1 MKNKVKVIL
10 FSIIILLLSSILV
23 FEIYDFL
30 KSDQKIY
37 KNSLKSIVEVKA
49 TTSDLES
56 FGSAVFIFDKELIT
70 NYHIVSYI
78 RHSDSYIHEKIY
90 IRFADST
97 NCIEAEVKKY
107 DQNLDLAIL
116 SINVSVG
123 KLISVSKSK
132 INVGDEVLVVGNGN
146 NLGIS
151 LTKGVINK
159 EEVEIEIDK
168 NVNKYI
174 QVDATL
180 TNGVSGGALLDSN
193 GRIVGVIT
201 LRLLDKEGKPI
212 YGYVYAIPINIV
224 IDFINK

>member
-1 MKNKVKVIL
+1 M
-10 FSIIILLLSSILV
+10 
-23 FEIYDFL
+23 
-30 KSDQKIY
+30 
-37 KNSLKSIVEVKA
+37 
-49 TTSDLES
+49 
-56 FGSAVFIFDKELIT
+56 
-70 NYHIVSYI
+70 
-78 RHSDSYIHEKIY
+78 RRY

-97 NCIEAEVKKY
+97 NYIEAEVKKY
-107 DQNLDLAIL
+107 DQNLDLAVL

-123 KLISVSKSK
+123 KSISVSKSK

-151 LTKGVINK
+151 LTKGIINK

-201 LRLLDKEGKPI
+201 LRLLDKEGKSI
-212 YGYVYAIPINIV
+212 YDYVYAIQINIV